1 MNKCNFEGKNGL
13 YIGDFNS
20 NFNQQ
25 SHKFL
30 QAEM

>member
-13 YIGDFNS
+13 YIGDFN
-20 NFNQQ
+20 QQ